1 MDLPRPDSEK
11 TVCGVIRPNG
21 KPCQSRVK
29 PGSGPCMWH
38 ARTPRQKIR
47 AWAANKPL
55 LFILAI
61 VGTILTAVALVGWSY
76 DEFFKRERP
85 LVEISNA
92 SLGGPLSIDDHGLS
106 VMVTTP
112 LQNTSNIPAVTAVDS
127 KLFLVTDQHPKP
139 GIIKAQ
145 DELCDDLQ
153 QRVRNDKVLTR
164 TLFHG
169 PEPYPM
175 TTGVSVS
182 AKELDGAVRKLN
194 EIIKPPDSPDKDIEA
209 IVISCVVY
217 KSVFGR
223 TFYRSA
229 YANMIMKPVCG
240 AAQHC
245 SGGPVPFRPGVINP
259 EQLMFVPS
267 FEAEARVE

>member
-1 MDLPRPDSEK
+1 
-11 TVCGVIRPNG
+11 
-21 KPCQSRVK
+21 
-29 PGSGPCMWH
+29 MWH
-38 ARTPRQKIR
+38 ARTLRQKIR

-55 LFILAI
+55 LFFLTVAGIILA
-61 VGTILTAVALVGWSY
+61 AMALGGWGY
-76 DEFFKRERP
+76 DEFFKHERP

-106 VMVTTP
+106 VNVTTP

-127 KLFLVTDQHPKP
+127 KLFLVTDHHPKP

-153 QRVRNDKVLTR
+153 RRVRNNAGMTR

-169 PEPYPM
+169 PESYPM

-182 AKELDGAVRKLN
+182 AKELNEAVRKLN
-194 EIIKPPDSPDKDIEA
+194 QNSIEP

-223 TFYRSA
+223 TFYRTA
-229 YANMIMKPVCG
+229 YANMIMKPVCD

-245 SGGPVPFRPGVINP
+245 SGGAVPFRTGVINP